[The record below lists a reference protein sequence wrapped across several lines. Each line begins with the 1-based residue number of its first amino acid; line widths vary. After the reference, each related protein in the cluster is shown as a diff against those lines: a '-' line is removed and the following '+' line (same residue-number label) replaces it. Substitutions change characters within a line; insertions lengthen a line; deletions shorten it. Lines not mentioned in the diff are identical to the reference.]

1 MRVTLSDLITVLVPT
16 SPIPSHPSTAIIDE
30 TLGSIDAAGL
40 DECRVIVMSDGVRP
54 EQEDRAVDYYEYR
67 ERLAELRER
76 RPNTTTLMFGSFM
89 HQAAMTRQALDKV
102 TTPLVLFV
110 EHDTPLC
117 GEIPWESMAN
127 AILASP
133 CKVDVIR
140 LHYEAQVLACHRYLM
155 AGRVE
160 TLRGVPMWRTAQW
173 SQRPH
178 LASTSWYRA
187 MLGRHFPPEDRTFIE
202 DRIYGMIAT
211 PWVER
216 QEWGAEV
223 KLWLYHPEGNIK
235 RSTHLDGR
243 EDQPK
248 WD

>member
-1 MRVTLSDLITVLVPT
+1 MTLSDLITVLVPT

-30 TLGSIDAAGL
+30 TLDSIDAAGL
-40 DECRVIVMSDGVRP
+40 DACEVVVMCDGVRP
-54 EQEDRAVDYYEYR
+54 EQEDRSADYAEYVR
-67 ERLAELRER
+67 RLSWSLDERPRSWPFLFPEHR
-76 RPNTTTLMFGSFM
+76 
-89 HQAAMTRQALDKV
+89 HQAAMTREALDKV
-102 TTPLVLFV
+102 TTPLILFV

-127 AILASP
+127 AILAAP

-140 LHYEAQVLACHRYLM
+140 LHHEAEVLRVHRYLM
-155 AGRVE
+155 AGKIEDV
-160 TLRGVPMWRTAQW
+160 RGVPLWRTAQW

-178 LASTSWYRA
+178 LASTGWYRA

-202 DRIYGMIAT
+202 DHYYGVVAT

-216 QEWGAEV
+216 KEWGNEA

>member
-1 MRVTLSDLITVLVPT
+1 MTLSDLITVLVPT

-30 TLGSIDAAGL
+30 TLASLTAAGL
-40 DECRVIVMSDGVRP
+40 GECQAIVMFDGVRP
-54 EQEDRAVDYYEYR
+54 EQEDRADAYDEYR
-67 ERLAELRER
+67 R
-76 RPNTTTLMFGSFM
+76 RVMVNPQASLIVSAPEFL
-89 HQAAMTRQALDKV
+89 HQAEMTRRVLNGV

-110 EHDTPLC
+110 EHDTPLV
-117 GEIPWESMAN
+117 GETPWADLAN
-127 AILASP
+127 AILAAP

-140 LHYEAQVLACHRYLM
+140 LHHESVVLRVHRYLM
-155 AGRVE
+155 AGKVE
-160 TLRGVPMWRTAQW
+160 NVRGVPLWRTAQW

-178 LASTSWYRA
+178 LASTGWYRA

-202 DRIYGMIAT
+202 DRIYGTIAT

-216 QEWGAEV
+216 KEWGNEA